1 MIALQTKAHTLAESI
16 ILPVW
21 RKMVKI
27 LLDDDIE
34 QEISKILLSN
44 NTTHRKIT
52 DLSAD
57 IEENEQNKLQ
67 NWEFTVQVDKST
79 DISDKTQLILTCIHL
94 TNGNQV
100 INQLFCCEEMPLTKR
115 GQEIFD
121 ILFVCLEKWNW
132 NMGHHQW

>member
-67 NWEFTVQVDKST
+67 N
-79 DISDKTQLILTCIHL
+79 
-94 TNGNQV
+94 
-100 INQLFCCEEMPLTKR
+100 
-115 GQEIFD
+115 
-121 ILFVCLEKWNW
+121 
-132 NMGHHQW
+132 

>member
-27 LLDDDIE
+27 MLDDDIE

-67 NWEFTVQVDKST
+67 N
-79 DISDKTQLILTCIHL
+79 
-94 TNGNQV
+94 
-100 INQLFCCEEMPLTKR
+100 
-115 GQEIFD
+115 
-121 ILFVCLEKWNW
+121 
-132 NMGHHQW
+132 